1 MSRKPSRDY
10 GASGRSAASQPAH
23 SRVALNVHVLA
34 PLAPA
39 VAWMPSAN
47 SNFRAPVSTT
57 CDIPFGEVRV
67 ADDELTLMQPTSIAF
82 CVVVVTSGR
91 IRRTLPRLTPT
102 WQACL
107 GRWHRNSA

>member
-34 PLAPA
+34 PLAPE

-57 CDIPFGEVRV
+57 CDIPFGELRV

-82 CVVVVTSGR
+82 CVVVVTSGTDPEDAAAPDADLAGVSR
-91 IRRTLPRLTPT
+91 PLAPE
-102 WQACL
+102 
-107 GRWHRNSA
+107 